1 MMVLMLSSLACSL
14 FTGRR
19 TAATPTA
26 DPYIFKPVTTPLK
39 IEPDSLPN
47 AQTGVEYEVEI
58 RVSDNVTPIS
68 EMGISKGKL
77 PAGLNLVFE
86 RGKDGAKISGVPKET
101 GTFTFMVFVACFG
114 TMVSGQ
120 AGGKEYTII
129 VE

>member
-1 MMVLMLSSLACSL
+1 MVLMVSLSCSL

-19 TAATPTA
+19 TVATPTA

-77 PAGLNLVFE
+77 PAGLKFIFE
-86 RGKDGAKISGVPKET
+86 HGGEGAKISGVPEET
-101 GTFTFMVFVACFG
+101 GTFTFMVFVSCFG

-120 AGGKEYTII
+120 AGEKEYTII